1 MSVSKSPGSYADCYA
16 VMDAAITDPLGVR
29 LRMANEDA
37 ATFFRMRCHMAR
49 KIDRDNNTLTFDP
62 GDPLYAISIYDK
74 LVLRIRM
81 DDEDQAWLYLEQNT
95 IIPGVAE
102 SLTTGEVVDM
112 SLPVGIPPS
121 RQLAAP
127 EQDLGA
133 EFDGIEA
140 VEEPGVEILPPTQ
153 KVRRL

>member
-29 LRMANEDA
+29 LRMASEDA

-49 KIDRDNNTLTFDP
+49 KIDRDQNAVTYTV

-74 LVLRIRM
+74 LVLRIRE
-81 DDEDQAWLYLEQNT
+81 DDGLWWLYLEQNT

-112 SLPVGIPPS
+112 PLPIGVHPS
-121 RQLAAP
+121 RMLPAP
-127 EQDLGA
+127 QQDLGNA
-133 EFDGIEA
+133 FDGIEA
-140 VEEPGVEILPPTQ
+140 VEEPEEPEILPPEP
-153 KVRRL
+153 KMRRL